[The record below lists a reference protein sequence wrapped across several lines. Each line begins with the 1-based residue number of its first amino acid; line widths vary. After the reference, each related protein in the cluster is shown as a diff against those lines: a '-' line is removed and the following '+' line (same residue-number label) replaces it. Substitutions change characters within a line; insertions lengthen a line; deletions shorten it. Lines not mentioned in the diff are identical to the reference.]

1 MTKHQSVGTQRRLQL
16 QLAGSSVLLAILV
29 SAALWVLPYRQTVHA
44 AQTEAYFVLNV
55 PPRNDEFVIKLTDPA
70 KIQHARNLLSGAVT
84 SPYQVQGRIIKQPAS
99 YNAPWGF
106 HIDPQSIDFFDSAI
120 EVCDGSI
127 AYVETHLDEAGGDF
141 LPGLAWCPWAS
152 RLVREIAPPVG
163 GNEVTSVSAASYR
176 RAGLSEES
184 MVAAYGTNL
193 ALTTEIA
200 TQIPLPTELAG
211 TTVKITDKL
220 GVERFAPLF
229 FVSPTQVNYLIP
241 AGVATGYVTVT
252 IRNANGVQAT
262 EHAQILDFAPGLLG
276 ANADGRGASVGVVLR
291 LGEDGSVHFEPTAYF
306 DPEQNKYVP
315 KEIDLGAAGDQVF
328 LVLFG
333 TGLRNG
339 DSTLSDIRIGDVPAE
354 LLYLGA
360 QPDFEGLDQ
369 VNLRLPRELAG
380 KGEVNVRLM
389 VDDQKA
395 NSVTLKFK

>member
-1 MTKHQSVGTQRRLQL
+1 MIKSNAAGNHRIFNPVLF
-16 QLAGSSVLLAILV
+16 LAIVLLALLGGIT
-29 SAALWVLPYRQTVHA
+29 ALTVVQPA
-44 AQTEAYFVLNV
+44 SAQTSQAEAYFVLNV

-70 KIQHARNLLSGAVT
+70 KIQHARNLLSGAIG
-84 SPYQVQGRIIKQPAS
+84 SPYQVQGKIIKQPAS

-106 HIDPQSIDFFDSAI
+106 HFDPQTIDFFDSAI

-127 AYVETHLDEAGGDF
+127 AYVETHLDEAGDAF

-163 GNEVTSVSAASYR
+163 GNELTSVSAASYR
-176 RAGLSEES
+176 RAGLAEES
-184 MVAAYGTNL
+184 MVAAFGANL

-229 FVSPTQVNYLIP
+229 FVSPNQVNYLVP
-241 AGVATGYVTVT
+241 AGTASGYATVTV
-252 IRNANGVQAT
+252 RNANGAQT
-262 EHAQILDFAPGLLG
+262 IEQAQILDFAPGLLT
-276 ANADGRGASVGVVLR
+276 ANADGIGAPAGVVLR
-291 LGEDGSVHFEPTAYF
+291 LGEDGSIHFESTARF

-315 KEIDLGAAGDQVF
+315 KEIDMGAAGDQVF
-328 LVLFG
+328 LVFFG
-333 TGLRNG
+333 TGLRKG
-339 DSTLSDIRIGDVPAE
+339 DPTLSDVKIGDIPVE
-354 LLYLGA
+354 LLYLGE

-369 VNLRLPRELAG
+369 VNVLLPRELAG
-380 KGEVNVRLM
+380 KGEVTVTLM

-395 NSVTLKFK
+395 NLVTLKIK

>member
-1 MTKHQSVGTQRRLQL
+1 MTKHQSVETQRRLQL
-16 QLAGSSVLLAILV
+16 QIAGAGVLLALMI
-29 SAALWVLPYRQTVHA
+29 SAALWALPYPQTVHA

-70 KIQHARNLLSGAVT
+70 KIQHARNLLRGAVT
-84 SPYQVQGRIIKQPAS
+84 SPYQVQGKIIKQPAS
-99 YNAPWGF
+99 YNAPWSF
-106 HIDPQSIDFFDSAI
+106 HLDPQSIGFFDSSI

-152 RLVREIAPPVG
+152 RLVREIAPTVG

-176 RAGLSEES
+176 RAGLAEES

-200 TQIPLPTELAG
+200 TQIPLPTKLAG
-211 TTVKITDKL
+211 TTVNITDKL
-220 GVERFAPLF
+220 GVERLAPLF

-241 AGVATGYVTVT
+241 AGIATGYVTVT
-252 IRNANGVQAT
+252 IRNGNGTQSV
-262 EHAQILDFAPGLLG
+262 ERAQVLDFAPALLA
-276 ANADGRGASVGVVLR
+276 ANADGRGASVGLVLR
-291 LGEDGSVHFEPTAYF
+291 LGEDGSVHLEPTAYF

-339 DSTLSDIRIGDVPAE
+339 DLTLSDLRIGDVPTE

-395 NSVTLKFK
+395 NPVTLKFK